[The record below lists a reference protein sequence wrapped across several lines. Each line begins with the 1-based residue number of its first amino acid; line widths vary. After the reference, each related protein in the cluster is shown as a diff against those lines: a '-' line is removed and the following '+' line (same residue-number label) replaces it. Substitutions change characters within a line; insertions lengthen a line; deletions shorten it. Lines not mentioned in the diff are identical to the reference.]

1 MAVYKSG
8 SIDTVMYKG
17 QEISKIY
24 VGTELFW
31 PVSEGSG
38 GSDKPIIPN
47 KEITSITFD
56 SVAVDTLTWKGGTIL
71 YTYNYTFTFSDGST
85 SNNVLGATVSCN
97 KDTISQTDKKGRN
110 NKTEYELTF
119 TLTYKD
125 QTYGTLNKTLIQYGV
140 PVSGIKIT
148 NTNDGGYNENIPYEG
163 LKRVPE
169 YGVDF
174 RLLFA
179 DGTWA
184 ESGVND
190 GTHDLTDGALHIPET
205 ITASLDKY
213 KNSVPKSTSKDSI
226 TLVDTVTISCSG
238 FSDSASITFTQAGMP
253 ITSFDILTPASK
265 IWRISWRGGT
275 ISAFSSDAYKI
286 QVKAIYDDGSYDVV
300 SDESNF
306 TFTTKSKT
314 TGVNIKDKEVVLG
327 SIVFKVSYKGYTSE
341 DMYIRVVQ
349 DATELIVYALTKL
362 PVVDTGFNTK
372 ELYEADS
379 AMIEYQGQFGTDME
393 LSSGSFTVIRDVSN
407 RFYISY
413 RGQSTYVT
421 FNKRYDRLRLTFD
434 STYQNN
440 MGIISKLCRD
450 NGFFT
455 SVQGEETIQYD
466 TISIQG
472 SYFTCMKI
480 WLNNKLAHNY
490 VGCNL
495 GLIDTVTGNIIEFE
509 QTTGVN
515 AYLKASQLEFS
526 INDSYFKKTI
536 IPKDGGTY
544 PSYDGNVLYDILL
557 PKTSTSSAVQR
568 TMFQNLYF
576 DSDLTVNEPE
586 SVTVGANPKTE
597 IRDLG
602 TVTVKYHTG
611 DDWGYNFD
619 YDYVYTQQQ
628 EAGDLPL
635 DYMNAKNILYASISK
650 GLAQDVTGEI
660 KNLVEDSDVKTIKL
674 SNGAGV
680 RFNGFALANTDMV
693 SDITRLQKS
702 NINLYNMLGDLE
714 TGKMTFTVAAQTW
727 KYVNFGTTRF
737 GRGSNTVGSSTYTA
751 QYSFGAS
758 NRSIYSNVY
767 MISDSTAK
775 QISKDTVEWY
785 APILK
790 GYDTEYKYYRFSFTK
805 TKCSIYPV
813 TDKDSLDNSNALNV
827 YYDSNTY
834 LTVVIL
840 KYPCMIPYNGVGSLR
855 FIYGPSPSNIINFSK

>member
-8 SIDTVMYKG
+8 SIDIVMYKG

-38 GSDKPIIPN
+38 GSDKPIIPD

-97 KDTISQTDKKGRN
+97 KETISQSSKKGRR
-110 NKTEYELTF
+110 NKTEHELTF

-125 QTYGTLNKTLIQYGV
+125 QTYGTITKNLIQYGV
-140 PVSGIKIT
+140 PVSGLTIESANSGTTI
-148 NTNDGGYNENIPYEG
+148 IPYEG
-163 LKRVPE
+163 LNRVPDYE
-169 YGVDF
+169 VNF
-174 RLLFA
+174 KLLFA
-179 DGTWA
+179 DGTYYK
-184 ESGVND
+184 SGIGN
-190 GTHDLTDGALHIPET
+190 GSQDLTENGITET

-213 KNSVPKSTSKDSI
+213 KNSVPKSTSKDQV
-226 TLVDTVTISCSG
+226 TLVDTVTVTCSG
-238 FSDSASITFTQAGMP
+238 FTDTSSITFTQKGMP
-253 ITSFDILTPASK
+253 ITSFDILTPSSK

-275 ISAFSSDAYKI
+275 ITAFSSDAYKI

-306 TFTTKSKT
+306 TFTTRSKT

-349 DATELIVYALTKL
+349 DATELIVYAFTKL
-362 PVVDTGFNTK
+362 SDYVDTGFNTK

-379 AMIEYQGQFGTDME
+379 AQIEYQGQFGTDME
-393 LSSGSFTVIRDVSN
+393 LSSGTFYVSGDGGSN
-407 RFYISY
+407 RFGISY
-413 RGQSTYVT
+413 RGNTTYVT
-421 FNKRYDRLRLTFD
+421 FVKRYDRLKLTFD
-434 STYQNN
+434 STYQHN
-440 MGIISKLCRD
+440 MGIIGELCHD
-450 NGFFT
+450 NGIYT
-455 SVQGEETIQYD
+455 NVEGYETISYD
-466 TISIQG
+466 TISIKG

-480 WLNNKLAHNY
+480 WLDHNLAHNY

-509 QTTGVN
+509 MATGVN
-515 AYLKASQLEFS
+515 SYLRASQLEFGT
-526 INDSYFKKTI
+526 NASYFKPTI

-544 PSYDGNVLYDILL
+544 PSYSGSVLYNILL
-557 PKTSTSSAVQR
+557 PKTSTSSSAQR

-576 DSDLTVNEPE
+576 DSDLTVTEPE
-586 SVTVGANPKTE
+586 SVTVGANPKQQV
-597 IRDLG
+597 RDLG

-660 KNLVEDSDVKTIKL
+660 KNLVDDSDVEYIPVM
-674 SNGAGV
+674 NGAVV
-680 RFNGFALANTDMV
+680 RFNGFALANTDML

-702 NINLYNMLGDLE
+702 NINLYNMLGDLQI
-714 TGKMTFTVAAQTW
+714 GNMTFTVAEQKW

-737 GRGSNTVGSSTYTA
+737 GRGSNAVGSSTYTA
-751 QYSFGAS
+751 QYSFAFG

-767 MISDSTAK
+767 IISGK
-775 QISKDTVEWY
+775 IMNLREGN
-785 APILK
+785 ILANILR
-790 GYDTEYKYYRFSFTK
+790 GYNTEYTHYKFEFK
-805 TKCSIYPV
+805 TDYCAVYEYNN
-813 TDKDSLDNSNALNV
+813 DSKAANMLYKFGYNKEGIG
-827 YYDSNTY
+827 
-834 LTVVIL
+834 TVVIL
-840 KYPCMIPYNGVGSLR
+840 KYPCKLYQ
-855 FIYGPSPSNIINFSK
+855 YGIGEGYIFGPNPSNIINFSK

>member
-8 SIDTVMYKG
+8 SIDIVMYKG

-38 GSDKPIIPN
+38 GSDKPIIPD

-56 SVAVDTLTWKGGTIL
+56 SVAVDTLTWKGGTII
-71 YTYNYTFTFSDGST
+71 YTYNYTFTFIDGST

-97 KDTISQTDKKGRN
+97 KETISQSSKKGRR
-110 NKTEYELTF
+110 NKTEHELTF

-125 QTYGTLNKTLIQYGV
+125 QTYGTITKNLIQYGV
-140 PVSGIKIT
+140 PVSGLTIEST
-148 NTNDGGYNENIPYEG
+148 NSGTTIIPYEG
-163 LKRVPE
+163 LNRVPDYE
-169 YGVDF
+169 VTF
-174 RLLFA
+174 KLLFA
-179 DGTWA
+179 DGTYYK
-184 ESGVND
+184 SGIGN
-190 GTHDLTDGALHIPET
+190 GSQDLTENGITET
-205 ITASLDKY
+205 VTASLDKY
-213 KNSVPKSTSKDSI
+213 KNSVPKSTSKDQV
-226 TLVDTVTISCSG
+226 TLVDTVTVTCSG
-238 FSDSASITFTQAGMP
+238 FTDTSSITFTQKGMP

-275 ISAFSSDAYKI
+275 ITAFSSDAYKI

-306 TFTTKSKT
+306 TFTTRSKT

-349 DATELIVYALTKL
+349 DATELIVYAFTKL
-362 PVVDTGFNTK
+362 SDYVDTGFNTK
-372 ELYEADS
+372 ELYEAES
-379 AMIEYQGQFGTDME
+379 AQIEYQGQFGTDME
-393 LSSGSFTVIRDVSN
+393 LSSGTFYVSGDGGSN
-407 RFYISY
+407 RFGVSY
-413 RGQSTYVT
+413 RGSTTYVT
-421 FNKRYDRLRLTFD
+421 FVKRYDRLKLTFD

-440 MGIISKLCRD
+440 MGIIGELCKD
-450 NGFFT
+450 NGIFT
-455 SVQGEETIQYD
+455 NVEGYETISYD
-466 TISIQG
+466 TISIKG

-480 WLNNKLAHNY
+480 WLDHNLAHNY

-509 QTTGVN
+509 MATGVN
-515 AYLKASQLEFS
+515 SYLRASQLEFGT
-526 INDSYFKKTI
+526 NASYFKPTI

-544 PSYDGNVLYDILL
+544 PSYSGSVLYNILL
-557 PKTSTSSAVQR
+557 PKTSTSSSAQR

-576 DSDLTVNEPE
+576 DSDLTVTEPA
-586 SVTVGANPKTE
+586 SVTVGANPKQE
-597 IRDLG
+597 VRDLG

-650 GLAQDVTGEI
+650 GLAQDVTSEI
-660 KNLVEDSDVKTIKL
+660 KNLVDDSDVGYIPVM
-674 SNGAGV
+674 NGQIV
-680 RFNGFALANTDMV
+680 RFNGFALANTDML

-702 NINLYNMLGDLE
+702 NINLYNMLGDLQI
-714 TGKMTFTVAAQTW
+714 GDMTFTVAAQTW

-737 GRGSNTVGSSTYTA
+737 GRGSNVVGSSTYTA
-751 QYSFGAS
+751 KYSFGFGY
-758 NRSIYSNVY
+758 RSIYSNVY
-767 MISDSTAK
+767 IISGRIANLR
-775 QISKDTVEWY
+775 EGN
-785 APILK
+785 ILANILI
-790 GYDTEYKYYRFSFTK
+790 GYNTEYTHYKFEFK
-805 TKCSIYPV
+805 TDYCAVYEYNE
-813 TDKDSLDNSNALNV
+813 DSKAANMLYKFLYNKEGIG
-827 YYDSNTY
+827 
-834 LTVVIL
+834 TVVIL
-840 KYPCMIPYNGVGSLR
+840 KYPCQLYQSGIGEGYI
-855 FIYGPSPSNIINFSK
+855 FGPNPSNIINFSK

>member
-8 SIDTVMYKG
+8 SIDIVMYKG

-38 GSDKPIIPN
+38 GSDKPIIPD

-97 KDTISQTDKKGRN
+97 KETISQSSKKGRR
-110 NKTEYELTF
+110 NKTEHELTF

-125 QTYGTLNKTLIQYGV
+125 QTYGTITKNLIQYGV
-140 PVSGIKIT
+140 PVSGLTIESANSGTTI
-148 NTNDGGYNENIPYEG
+148 IPYEG
-163 LKRVPE
+163 LNRVPS
-169 YGVDF
+169 YSVDF

-179 DGTWA
+179 DGTYYK
-184 ESGVND
+184 SGIGN
-190 GTHDLTDGALHIPET
+190 GSQDLTENGITET
-205 ITASLDKY
+205 VTASLDKY
-213 KNSVPKSTSKDSI
+213 KNSVPKSTSKDQV
-226 TLVDTVTISCSG
+226 TLVDTVTVTCSG
-238 FSDSASITFTQAGMP
+238 FTDTSSITFTQKGMP

-275 ISAFSSDAYKI
+275 ITAFSSDAYKI

-306 TFTTKSKT
+306 TFTTRSKT

-349 DATELIVYALTKL
+349 DATELIVYAFTKL
-362 PVVDTGFNTK
+362 SDYVDTGFNTK

-379 AMIEYQGQFGTDME
+379 AQIEYQGQFGTDME
-393 LSSGSFTVIRDVSN
+393 LSSGTFYVSGDGGSN
-407 RFYISY
+407 RFGVSY
-413 RGQSTYVT
+413 RGSTTYVT
-421 FNKRYDRLRLTFD
+421 FVKRYDRLKLTFD

-440 MGIISKLCRD
+440 MGIIGELCKD
-450 NGFFT
+450 NGIFT
-455 SVQGEETIQYD
+455 NVEGYETISYD
-466 TISIQG
+466 TISIKG

-480 WLNNKLAHNY
+480 YLNNKLAHNY

-495 GLIDTVTGNIIEFE
+495 GLIDTVTGNIIEFKKAS
-509 QTTGVN
+509 GAN
-515 AYLKASQLEFS
+515 SYLKASQLEFS
-526 INDSYFKKTI
+526 INDSYFNKNI

-544 PSYDGNVLYDILL
+544 PSYSGSVLYNILL
-557 PKTSTSSAVQR
+557 PKTSTSSSAQR

-576 DSDLTVNEPE
+576 DSDLTVTEPA
-586 SVTVGANPKTE
+586 SVTVGANPKQQV
-597 IRDLG
+597 RDLG

-650 GLAQDVTGEI
+650 GLAQDVTSEI
-660 KNLVEDSDVKTIKL
+660 KNLVDDSDVGYIPVM
-674 SNGAGV
+674 NGQIV
-680 RFNGFALANTDMV
+680 RFNGFALANTDML

-702 NINLYNMLGDLE
+702 NINLYNMLGDLQI
-714 TGKMTFTVAAQTW
+714 GDMTFTVAAQTW

-737 GRGSNTVGSSTYTA
+737 GRGSNVVGSSTYTA
-751 QYSFGAS
+751 KYSFGFGY
-758 NRSIYSNVY
+758 RSIYSNVY
-767 MISDSTAK
+767 IISGRIANLR
-775 QISKDTVEWY
+775 EGN
-785 APILK
+785 ILANILI
-790 GYDTEYKYYRFSFTK
+790 GYNTEYTHYKFEFK
-805 TKCSIYPV
+805 TDYCAVYEYN
-813 TDKDSLDNSNALNV
+813 KDSKAANMLYKFLYNKEGIG
-827 YYDSNTY
+827 
-834 LTVVIL
+834 TVVIL
-840 KYPCMIPYNGVGSLR
+840 KYPCKLYQSGIGEGY
-855 FIYGPSPSNIINFSK
+855 IYGPNPSNIINFSK

>member
-8 SIDTVMYKG
+8 SIDIVMYKG

-38 GSDKPIIPN
+38 GSDKPIIPD

-97 KDTISQTDKKGRN
+97 KETISQSSKKGRR
-110 NKTEYELTF
+110 NKTEHELTF

-125 QTYGTLNKTLIQYGV
+125 QTYGTITKNLIQYGV
-140 PVSGIKIT
+140 PVSGLTIESANSGTTI
-148 NTNDGGYNENIPYEG
+148 IPYEG
-163 LKRVPE
+163 LNRVPDYE
-169 YGVDF
+169 VNF
-174 RLLFA
+174 KLLFA
-179 DGTWA
+179 DGTYYK
-184 ESGVND
+184 SGIGN
-190 GTHDLTDGALHIPET
+190 GTSDLTENGITET
-205 ITASLDKY
+205 VTASLDKY
-213 KNSVPKSTSKDSI
+213 KNSVPKSTSKDQV
-226 TLVDTVTISCSG
+226 TLVDTVTVTCSG
-238 FSDSASITFTQAGMP
+238 FTDTSSITFTQKGMP

-275 ISAFSSDAYKI
+275 ITAFSSDAYNI
-286 QVKAIYDDGSYDVV
+286 QVKAIYEDGSYDVV

-306 TFTTKSKT
+306 TFTTRSKT
-314 TGVNIKDKEVVLG
+314 AGTNTKDKEVVLG

-349 DATELIVYALTKL
+349 DATELIVYAFTKL
-362 PVVDTGFNTK
+362 PLVDTGFNTK

-379 AMIEYQGQFGTDME
+379 AMIEYQGQFGTDMK
-393 LSSGSFTVIRDVSN
+393 LSAGSFYIINIDSSK
-407 RFYISY
+407 RFGINY
-413 RGQSTYVT
+413 RGETSYVT
-421 FNKRYDRLRLTFD
+421 FVKRYDRLRLSFD
-434 STYQNN
+434 RTQQSN
-440 MGIISKLCRD
+440 MGVINLLCYD
-450 NGFFT
+450 N
-455 SVQGEETIQYD
+455 SIYPTIFGQDTIKYD
-466 TISIQG
+466 TISIKG

-480 WLNNKLAHNY
+480 YLNNKLAHNY

-509 QTTGVN
+509 MATGVN
-515 AYLKASQLEFS
+515 SYIRASQLEFGT
-526 INDSYFKKTI
+526 NESYFEANI

-544 PSYDGNVLYDILL
+544 PSYSGSVLYNILL
-557 PKTSTSSAVQR
+557 PKTSTSSSAQR
-568 TMFQNLYF
+568 TMFQNLMF
-576 DSDLTVNEPE
+576 DSDLTVTEPE
-586 SVTVGANPKTE
+586 SVTVGANPKQQV
-597 IRDLG
+597 RDLG

-650 GLAQDVTGEI
+650 GLAQDVTSEI
-660 KNLVEDSDVKTIKL
+660 KNLVDDSDVRTIGL
-674 SNGAGV
+674 TQGAGV
-680 RFNGFALANTDMV
+680 RFNGFALANTDML

-702 NINLYNMLGDLE
+702 NINLYNMLGDLQ
-714 TGKMTFTVAAQTW
+714 TGNMTFTVAAQTW

-737 GRGSNTVGSSTYTA
+737 GRGSNAVGSSTYTA
-751 QYSFGAS
+751 QYSFGLG

-767 MISDSTAK
+767 MISDATAM
-775 QISKDTVEWY
+775 QVSNVVEWY

-790 GYDTEYKYYRFSFTK
+790 GYDTEYKYYRFSFNSTG
-805 TKCSIYPV
+805 CQIYPV

-827 YYDSNTY
+827 YYDSNRY
-834 LTVVIL
+834 VTVVIL
-840 KYPCMIPYNGVGSLR
+840 KYPCKIPYNGVGSLR
-855 FIYGPSPSNIINFSK
+855 FIYGPNPSNIINFSK

>member
-8 SIDTVMYKG
+8 NIDIVMYKG

-38 GSDKPIIPN
+38 GSDKPIIPD

-97 KDTISQTDKKGRN
+97 KETISQSGKKGRN
-110 NKTEYELTF
+110 NKTEHELTF

-125 QTYGTLNKTLIQYGV
+125 QTYGTITKNLIQYGV
-140 PVSGIKIT
+140 PVSGLTIESANSGTTI
-148 NTNDGGYNENIPYEG
+148 IPYEG
-163 LKRVPE
+163 LNRVPDYE
-169 YGVDF
+169 VTF
-174 RLLFA
+174 KLLFA
-179 DGTWA
+179 DGTYYK
-184 ESGVND
+184 SGIGN
-190 GTHDLTDGALHIPET
+190 GSQDLTENGITET
-205 ITASLDKY
+205 VTASLDKY
-213 KNSVPKSTSKDSI
+213 KNSVHKSTSKEPI
-226 TLVDTVTISCSG
+226 TLVDTVTVTCSE
-238 FSDSASITFTQAGMP
+238 FSDSSSITFTQAGMP

-275 ISAFSSDAYKI
+275 ITAFGSDAYKI

-306 TFTTKSKT
+306 TFTTQSKT

-349 DATELIVYALTKL
+349 DATELIVYAFTKL
-362 PVVDTGFNTK
+362 SDYVDTGFNTK

-379 AMIEYQGQFGTDME
+379 AQIEYQGQFGTDME
-393 LSSGSFTVIRDVSN
+393 LSSGTFYVSGDGGSN
-407 RFYISY
+407 RFGVSY
-413 RGQSTYVT
+413 RGQTTYVT
-421 FNKRYDRLRLTFD
+421 FVKRYDRLKLTFD
-434 STYQNN
+434 STYQHN
-440 MGIISKLCRD
+440 MGIIGELCHD
-450 NGFFT
+450 NGIYT
-455 SVQGEETIQYD
+455 NVEGYETISYD
-466 TISIQG
+466 TISIKG

-480 WLNNKLAHNY
+480 YLNNNLAHNY

-495 GLIDTVTGNIIEFE
+495 GLIDTITGNIIEFE
-509 QTTGVN
+509 MASGAN
-515 AYLKASQLEFS
+515 SYLKASQLEFS
-526 INDSYFKKTI
+526 INDSYFNKNI

-544 PSYDGNVLYDILL
+544 PSYSGSVLYNILL
-557 PKTSTSSAVQR
+557 PKTSTSSVVQR
-568 TMFQNLYF
+568 PMFQNLYF
-576 DSDLTVNEPE
+576 DSDLTVTEPE
-586 SVTVGANPKTE
+586 SVTVGANPKQE
-597 IRDLG
+597 VRDLG

-660 KNLVEDSDVKTIKL
+660 KNLVDDSDVQTIGL
-674 SNGAGV
+674 TNGAGV

-702 NINLYNMLGDLE
+702 NINLYNMLGDLQ
-714 TGKMTFTVAAQTW
+714 TGNMTFTVAAQTW

-737 GRGSNTVGSSTYTA
+737 GRGSNAVGSSTYTA
-751 QYSFGAS
+751 QYSFGLS

-767 MISDSTAK
+767 MISDAFAMQVS
-775 QISKDTVEWY
+775 QVVEWY

-790 GYDTEYKYYRFSFTK
+790 GYDTEYKYYRFSFNRTG
-805 TKCSIYPV
+805 CWIYPV

-827 YYDSNTY
+827 YYDSNRY
-834 LTVVIL
+834 VTVVIL
-840 KYPCMIPYNGVGSLR
+840 KYPCKIPYNGVGSSI
-855 FIYGPSPSNIINFSK
+855 FIYGPKPSNIINFSK

>member
-8 SIDTVMYKG
+8 SIDIVMYKG

-38 GSDKPIIPN
+38 GSDKPIIPD

-97 KDTISQTDKKGRN
+97 KETISQSSKKGRR
-110 NKTEYELTF
+110 NKTEHELTF

-125 QTYGTLNKTLIQYGV
+125 QTYGTITKNLIQYGV
-140 PVSGIKIT
+140 PVSGLTIESANSGTTI
-148 NTNDGGYNENIPYEG
+148 IPYEG
-163 LKRVPE
+163 LNRVPDYE
-169 YGVDF
+169 VTF
-174 RLLFA
+174 KLLFA
-179 DGTWA
+179 DGTYYK
-184 ESGVND
+184 SGIGN
-190 GTHDLTDGALHIPET
+190 GSQDLTENGITET
-205 ITASLDKY
+205 VTASLDKY
-213 KNSVPKSTSKDSI
+213 KNSVPKSTSKDQV
-226 TLVDTVTISCSG
+226 TLVDTVTVTCSG
-238 FSDSASITFTQAGMP
+238 FTDTSSITFTQKGMP

-275 ISAFSSDAYKI
+275 ITAFSSDAYKI

-306 TFTTKSKT
+306 TFTTRSKT

-349 DATELIVYALTKL
+349 DATELIVYAFTKL
-362 PVVDTGFNTK
+362 SDYVDTGFNTK
-372 ELYEADS
+372 ELYEAES
-379 AMIEYQGQFGTDME
+379 AQIEYQGQFGTDME
-393 LSSGSFTVIRDVSN
+393 LSSGTFYVSGDGGSN
-407 RFYISY
+407 RFGVSY
-413 RGQSTYVT
+413 RGSTTYVT
-421 FNKRYDRLRLTFD
+421 FVKRYDRLKLTFD

-440 MGIISKLCRD
+440 MGIIGELCKD
-450 NGFFT
+450 NGIFT
-455 SVQGEETIQYD
+455 NVEGYETISYD
-466 TISIQG
+466 TISIKG

-480 WLNNKLAHNY
+480 WLDHNLAHNY

-509 QTTGVN
+509 MATGVN
-515 AYLKASQLEFS
+515 SYLRASQLEFGT
-526 INDSYFKKTI
+526 NASYFKPTI

-544 PSYDGNVLYDILL
+544 PSYSGSVLYNILL
-557 PKTSTSSAVQR
+557 PKTSTSSSAQR

-576 DSDLTVNEPE
+576 DSDLTVTEPA
-586 SVTVGANPKTE
+586 SVTVGANPKQQV
-597 IRDLG
+597 RDLG

-650 GLAQDVTGEI
+650 GLAQDVTSEI
-660 KNLVEDSDVKTIKL
+660 KNLVDDSDVGYIPVM
-674 SNGAGV
+674 NGQVV
-680 RFNGFALANTDMV
+680 RFNGFALANTDML

-702 NINLYNMLGDLE
+702 NINLYNMLGDLQI
-714 TGKMTFTVAAQTW
+714 GNMTFTVAAQTW

-737 GRGSNTVGSSTYTA
+737 GRGSNVVGSSTYTA
-751 QYSFGAS
+751 KYSFGFGY
-758 NRSIYSNVY
+758 RSIYSNVY
-767 MISDSTAK
+767 IISGRIANLR
-775 QISKDTVEWY
+775 EGN
-785 APILK
+785 ILANILR
-790 GYDTEYKYYRFSFTK
+790 GYNTEYTHYKFEFKTDYWAVYEYNEDSKAANMLYKYLYN
-805 TKCSIYPV
+805 
-813 TDKDSLDNSNALNV
+813 KDGIG
-827 YYDSNTY
+827 
-834 LTVVIL
+834 TVVIL
-840 KYPCMIPYNGVGSLR
+840 KYPCMLYQSGIGEGY
-855 FIYGPSPSNIINFSK
+855 IYGPNPSNIINFSK

>member
-8 SIDTVMYKG
+8 SIDIVMYKG

-38 GSDKPIIPN
+38 GSDKPIIPD

-97 KDTISQTDKKGRN
+97 KETISQSSKKGRR
-110 NKTEYELTF
+110 NKTEHELTF

-125 QTYGTLNKTLIQYGV
+125 QTYGTITKNLIQYGV
-140 PVSGIKIT
+140 PVSGLTIEST
-148 NTNDGGYNENIPYEG
+148 NSGTTIIPYEG
-163 LKRVPE
+163 LNRVPDYE
-169 YGVDF
+169 VTF
-174 RLLFA
+174 KLLFA
-179 DGTWA
+179 DGTYYK
-184 ESGVND
+184 SGIGN
-190 GTHDLTDGALHIPET
+190 GSQDLTENGITET
-205 ITASLDKY
+205 VTASLDKY
-213 KNSVPKSTSKDSI
+213 KNSVPKSTSKDQV
-226 TLVDTVTISCSG
+226 TLVDTVTVTCSG
-238 FSDSASITFTQAGMP
+238 FTDTSSITFTQKGMP

-275 ISAFSSDAYKI
+275 ITAFDSDAYNI

-306 TFTTKSKT
+306 TFTTRSKT
-314 TGVNIKDKEVVLG
+314 TGVNIKDNEVVLG

-349 DATELIVYALTKL
+349 DATELIVYAFTKL
-362 PVVDTGFNTK
+362 YEYVDTGFNTK
-372 ELYEADS
+372 ELLEADS
-379 AMIEYQGQFGTDME
+379 AQIEYQGQFGTDME
-393 LSSGSFTVIRDVSN
+393 LSSGLFSVSGDGGSN
-407 RFYISY
+407 RFGISY
-413 RGQSTYVT
+413 RGNTTYVT
-421 FNKRYDRLRLTFD
+421 FVKRYDRLKLTFT
-434 STYQNN
+434 STYNYN
-440 MGIISKLCRD
+440 MGIIGELCKD
-450 NGFFT
+450 NSIYTNVESEG
-455 SVQGEETIQYD
+455 TISYD
-466 TISIQG
+466 TIAIKG

-480 WLNNKLAHNY
+480 WLDHKLAHNY

-495 GLIDTVTGNIIEFE
+495 GLIDTVTGNIIEFK
-509 QTTGVN
+509 
-515 AYLKASQLEFS
+515 KASGANSYIKASKLEFS
-526 INDSYFKKTI
+526 INDSYFNKNI

-544 PSYDGNVLYDILL
+544 PSYSGSVLYNILL

-576 DSDLTVNEPE
+576 DDDLRETEPE
-586 SVTVGANPKTE
+586 SVTVGANPKQE
-597 IRDLG
+597 VRDLG

-660 KNLVEDSDVKTIKL
+660 KNLVDDSDVRYIPVM
-674 SNGAGV
+674 NGAV
-680 RFNGFALANTDMV
+680 VEFNGFALANTDMY

-702 NINLYNMLGDLE
+702 NINLYNMDADLQISN
-714 TGKMTFTVAAQTW
+714 MTFTVAAQTW
-727 KYVNFGTTRF
+727 NYVNFGTNRF
-737 GRGSNTVGSSTYTA
+737 ERGSNVVGSSTYTA
-751 QYSFGAS
+751 QYSFGLGNS
-758 NRSIYSNVY
+758 SIYSNVY
-767 MISDSTAK
+767 IINGKITNLSEGT
-775 QISKDTVEWY
+775 IY
-785 APILK
+785 ANILR
-790 GYDTEYKYYRFSFTK
+790 GYNTEYTHYKFEFKTDYCAVYEYNEDSKAANMLYKFSYNK
-805 TKCSIYPV
+805 EGIG
-813 TDKDSLDNSNALNV
+813 
-827 YYDSNTY
+827 
-834 LTVVIL
+834 TVVIL
-840 KYPCMIPYNGVGSLR
+840 KYPCKLYQSGIGEGY
-855 FIYGPSPSNIINFSK
+855 IYGPNPSNIINFSK

>member
-8 SIDTVMYKG
+8 SIDIVMYKG

-38 GSDKPIIPN
+38 GSDKPIIPE

-97 KDTISQTDKKGRN
+97 KETISQSQKLGRN
-110 NKTEYELTF
+110 NKTEHELTF

-125 QTYGTLNKTLIQYGV
+125 QTYGTITKNLIQYGV
-140 PVSGIKIT
+140 PVSGLSIEGT
-148 NTNDGGYNENIPYEG
+148 NTIGEYTIPYEG
-163 LKRVPE
+163 LNKVPN
-169 YGVDF
+169 YDVKYK
-174 RLLFA
+174 LTFA
-179 DGTWA
+179 NGTYKIA
-184 ESGVND
+184 TAGD
-190 GTHDLTDGALHIPET
+190 GTHDLTENGITET
-205 ITASLDKY
+205 ITCSLYKY
-213 KNSVPKSTSKDSI
+213 KNSVPKSTSKDVVSLI
-226 TLVDTVTISCSG
+226 DTVTVSCAG
-238 FSDSASITFTQAGMP
+238 FTATSPITFKQKGMP
-253 ITSFDILTPASK
+253 ITSFEILTPASK

-275 ISAFSSDAYKI
+275 ITAFGSDDYKI

-306 TFTTKSKT
+306 TFTTQSKT
-314 TGVNIKDKEVVLG
+314 AGINTKDKEVVLG

-349 DATELIVYALTKL
+349 DATELIVYAFTKL
-362 PVVDTGFNTK
+362 SDYVDTGFNTK
-372 ELYEADS
+372 ELYEAES
-379 AMIEYQGQFGTDME
+379 AQIEYQGQFGTDME
-393 LSSGSFTVIRDVSN
+393 LSSGSFYVSRDVSN
-407 RFYISY
+407 RFGVSY
-413 RGQSTYVT
+413 RGNTTYVT
-421 FNKRYDRLRLTFD
+421 FNKKYDRLKLTFD

-440 MGIISKLCRD
+440 MGIIGELCHD
-450 NGFFT
+450 NGIYT
-455 SVQGEETIQYD
+455 NVEGYETISYD
-466 TISIQG
+466 TISIKG

-509 QTTGVN
+509 MATGVN
-515 AYLKASQLEFS
+515 SYLRASQLEFGT
-526 INDSYFKKTI
+526 NESYFKANI

-544 PSYDGNVLYDILL
+544 PSYEGNVLYNILL
-557 PKTSTSSAVQR
+557 PKTSTSSSAQR

-576 DSDLTVNEPE
+576 DGDLTVTEPE
-586 SVTVGANPKTE
+586 SVTVGANPKQQV
-597 IRDLG
+597 RDLG

-660 KNLVEDSDVKTIKL
+660 KNLVDDSDVRTIGL
-674 SNGAGV
+674 TQGAGV
-680 RFNGFALANTDMV
+680 RFNGFALANTDMF

-702 NINLYNMLGDLE
+702 NINLYNMLGDLQ
-714 TGKMTFTVAAQTW
+714 TGDMTFTVAEQKW

-737 GRGSNTVGSSTYTA
+737 GRGSNAVGSSTYTA
-751 QYSFGAS
+751 HYSFGLG

-767 MISDSTAK
+767 MISDVTAM
-775 QISKDTVEWY
+775 QVSRSIEWY

-790 GYDTEYKYYRFSFTK
+790 GYDTEYKYYRFSFNSTG
-805 TKCSIYPV
+805 CRIYPV
-813 TDKDSLDNSNALNV
+813 TDKDSLDISNALNV
-827 YYDSNTY
+827 YYDSATFV
-834 LTVVIL
+834 TVVIL
-840 KYPCMIPYNGVGSLR
+840 KYPCKIPYNGVGSLR
-855 FIYGPSPSNIINFSK
+855 FIYGPNPSNIINFSK

>member
-8 SIDTVMYKG
+8 SIDIVMYKG

-38 GSDKPIIPN
+38 GSDKPIIPD

-97 KDTISQTDKKGRN
+97 KETISQSSKKGRR
-110 NKTEYELTF
+110 NKTEHELTF

-125 QTYGTLNKTLIQYGV
+125 QTYGTITKNLIQYGV
-140 PVSGIKIT
+140 PVSGLTIESANSGTTI
-148 NTNDGGYNENIPYEG
+148 IPYEG
-163 LKRVPE
+163 LNRVPS
-169 YGVDF
+169 YSVDF

-179 DGTWA
+179 DGTYYK
-184 ESGVND
+184 SGIGN
-190 GTHDLTDGALHIPET
+190 GTSDLTENGITET
-205 ITASLDKY
+205 VTASLDKY
-213 KNSVPKSTSKDSI
+213 KNSVPKSTSKDQV
-226 TLVDTVTISCSG
+226 TLVDTVTVTCSG
-238 FSDSASITFTQAGMP
+238 FTDTSSITFTQKGMP

-275 ISAFSSDAYKI
+275 ITAFSSDAYKI

-306 TFTTKSKT
+306 TFTTRSKT

-349 DATELIVYALTKL
+349 DATELIVYAFTKL
-362 PVVDTGFNTK
+362 SDYVDTGFNTK
-372 ELYEADS
+372 ELYEAES
-379 AMIEYQGQFGTDME
+379 AQIEYQGQFGTDME
-393 LSSGSFTVIRDVSN
+393 LSSGTFYVSGDGGSN
-407 RFYISY
+407 RFGVSY
-413 RGQSTYVT
+413 RGSTTYVT
-421 FNKRYDRLRLTFD
+421 FVKRYDRLKLTFD

-440 MGIISKLCRD
+440 MGIIGELCKD
-450 NGFFT
+450 NGIFT
-455 SVQGEETIQYD
+455 NVEGYETISYD
-466 TISIQG
+466 TISIKG

-480 WLNNKLAHNY
+480 WLDHNLAHNY

-509 QTTGVN
+509 MATGVN
-515 AYLKASQLEFS
+515 SYLRASQLEFGT
-526 INDSYFKKTI
+526 NASYFKPTI

-544 PSYDGNVLYDILL
+544 PSYSGSVLYNILL
-557 PKTSTSSAVQR
+557 PKTSTSSSAQR

-576 DSDLTVNEPE
+576 DSDLTVTEPA
-586 SVTVGANPKTE
+586 SVTVGANPKQQV
-597 IRDLG
+597 RDLG

-650 GLAQDVTGEI
+650 GLAQDVTSEI
-660 KNLVEDSDVKTIKL
+660 KNLVDDSDVGYIPVM
-674 SNGAGV
+674 NGAV
-680 RFNGFALANTDMV
+680 VEFNGFALANTDMY

-702 NINLYNMLGDLE
+702 NINLYNMDANLQISN
-714 TGKMTFTVAAQTW
+714 MTFTVAAQTW

-737 GRGSNTVGSSTYTA
+737 GRGSNAVGSSTYTA
-751 QYSFGAS
+751 KYSFGFG
-758 NRSIYSNVY
+758 NCSIYSNVY
-767 MISDSTAK
+767 IISGKITKLIEGTIHAN
-775 QISKDTVEWY
+775 
-785 APILK
+785 ILR
-790 GYDTEYKYYRFSFTK
+790 GYNTEYTHYNFEFK
-805 TKCSIYPV
+805 TDYCAVYEYN
-813 TDKDSLDNSNALNV
+813 KDSNAKNMLYKFSYNKGGIG
-827 YYDSNTY
+827 
-834 LTVVIL
+834 TVVIL
-840 KYPCMIPYNGVGSLR
+840 KYPCKLYQSGIGEGYI
-855 FIYGPSPSNIINFSK
+855 FGPNPSNIINFSK

>member
-8 SIDTVMYKG
+8 NIDIVMYKG

-38 GSDKPIIPN
+38 GSDKPIIPE
-47 KEITSITFD
+47 KEIISITFD
-56 SVAVDTLTWKGGTIL
+56 SVAVDTLTWKGGNIL

-97 KDTISQTDKKGRN
+97 AETISQSGKKGRN
-110 NKTEYELTF
+110 NKTEHELTF

-125 QTYGTLNKTLIQYGV
+125 QTYGTITKNLIQYGV
-140 PVSGIKIT
+140 PVSGLTIEST
-148 NTNDGGYNENIPYEG
+148 NSGTTIIPYEG
-163 LKRVPE
+163 LNSVPD
-169 YGVDF
+169 YKVTYK
-174 RLLFA
+174 LSFA
-179 DGTWA
+179 DGTYYK
-184 ESGVND
+184 SGLGN
-190 GTHDLTDGALHIPET
+190 GSQDLTEDGVTET
-205 ITASLDKY
+205 VTASLDNY
-213 KNSVPKSTSKDSI
+213 KNSVPKSTSKDEI
-226 TLVDTVTISCSG
+226 TLVDTVSVSCAG
-238 FSDSASITFTQAGMP
+238 FTATSPITFTQKGMP
-253 ITSFDILTPASK
+253 ITSFEILTPESK

-275 ISAFSSDAYKI
+275 ITAFGSDAYKI

-300 SDESNF
+300 SNESNF
-306 TFTTKSKT
+306 TFTTKSKI

-349 DATELIVYALTKL
+349 DATELIVYAFTKL
-362 PVVDTGFNTK
+362 SAYVDTGFNTK
-372 ELYEADS
+372 ELYEAES
-379 AMIEYQGQFGTDME
+379 AQIEYQGQFGTDME
-393 LSSGSFTVIRDVSN
+393 LSSGTFYVSGDGGSN
-407 RFYISY
+407 RFGVSY
-413 RGQSTYVT
+413 RGQTIYVT
-421 FNKRYDRLRLTFD
+421 FVKRYDRLKLTFD
-434 STYQNN
+434 NSYQTN
-440 MGIISKLCRD
+440 MGIIGELCKD
-450 NGFFT
+450 NGIYT
-455 SVQGEETIQYD
+455 NVEGYETISYD
-466 TISIQG
+466 TISIKG

-480 WLNNKLAHNY
+480 WLDHKLAHNY

-495 GLIDTVTGNIIEFE
+495 GLIDTITGNIIEFE
-509 QTTGVN
+509 MPTGVN
-515 AYLKASQLEFS
+515 YYIKASQLEFS
-526 INDSYFKKTI
+526 INDSYFKKNI

-544 PSYDGNVLYDILL
+544 PSYDGYVLYNILL

-568 TMFQNLYF
+568 SMFQNLYF
-576 DSDLTVNEPE
+576 DSDLTVTEPEFE
-586 SVTVGANPKTE
+586 SVTVGANPKQE
-597 IRDLG
+597 VRDLG

-628 EAGDLPL
+628 EAADLPL

-660 KNLVEDSDVKTIKL
+660 KNLVDDSDVRTIGL

-680 RFNGFALANTDMV
+680 QFNGFALANTDIV

-702 NINLYNMLGDLE
+702 NINLYNMLSDLQ
-714 TGKMTFTVAAQTW
+714 TGNMTFTVAEQKW

-737 GRGSNTVGSSTYTA
+737 RRDFNAVGSSTYTA
-751 QYSFGAS
+751 QYSFSLG

-767 MISDSTAK
+767 MFSDKLAM
-775 QISKDTVEWY
+775 QLSKTIEWY

-790 GYDTEYKYYRFSFTK
+790 GYDTEYKYYRFTFTK
-805 TKCSIYPV
+805 SACQIYPV
-813 TDKDSLDNSNALNV
+813 TDKDSWDNSNALSV
-827 YYDSNTY
+827 YYDSNRY
-834 LTVVIL
+834 VTVVIL
-840 KYPCMIPYNGVGSLR
+840 KYPCKIPYNGVGSLR

>member
-8 SIDTVMYKG
+8 SIDIVMYKG

-38 GSDKPIIPN
+38 GSDKPIIPD

-97 KDTISQTDKKGRN
+97 KETISQSSKKGRR
-110 NKTEYELTF
+110 NKTEHELTF

-125 QTYGTLNKTLIQYGV
+125 QTYGTITKNLIQYGV
-140 PVSGIKIT
+140 PVSGLTIESANSGTTI
-148 NTNDGGYNENIPYEG
+148 IPYEG
-163 LKRVPE
+163 LNRVPDYE
-169 YGVDF
+169 VNF
-174 RLLFA
+174 KLLFA
-179 DGTWA
+179 DGTYYK
-184 ESGVND
+184 SGIGN
-190 GTHDLTDGALHIPET
+190 GSQDLTENGITET
-205 ITASLDKY
+205 VTASLDKY
-213 KNSVPKSTSKDSI
+213 KNSVPKSTSKDQV
-226 TLVDTVTISCSG
+226 TLVDTVTVTCSG
-238 FSDSASITFTQAGMP
+238 FSDSASITFTQKGMP
-253 ITSFDILTPASK
+253 ITSFDILTPSSK

-275 ISAFSSDAYKI
+275 ITAFSSDAYNI
-286 QVKAIYDDGSYDVV
+286 QVKAIYEDGSYDVV

-306 TFTTKSKT
+306 TFTTRSKT
-314 TGVNIKDKEVVLG
+314 AGVNIKDKEVVLG

-349 DATELIVYALTKL
+349 DATELIVYAFTKL
-362 PVVDTGFNTK
+362 PLVDTGFNTK

-379 AMIEYQGQFGTDME
+379 AMIEYQGQFGTDMK
-393 LSSGSFTVIRDVSN
+393 LSAGSFYIINIDSSK
-407 RFYISY
+407 RFGINY
-413 RGQSTYVT
+413 RGETSYVT
-421 FNKRYDRLRLTFD
+421 FVKRYDRLRLSFD
-434 STYQNN
+434 RTQQSN
-440 MGIISKLCRD
+440 MGVINLLCYD
-450 NGFFT
+450 NSIYPTIFG
-455 SVQGEETIQYD
+455 QETIKYD
-466 TISIQG
+466 TISIKG

-480 WLNNKLAHNY
+480 YLNNKLAHNY

-509 QTTGVN
+509 MATGVN
-515 AYLKASQLEFS
+515 SYIRASQLEFGT
-526 INDSYFKKTI
+526 NESYFEANI

-544 PSYDGNVLYDILL
+544 PSYSGSVLYNILL
-557 PKTSTSSAVQR
+557 PKTSTSSSAQR

-576 DSDLTVNEPE
+576 DSDLTVTEPA
-586 SVTVGANPKTE
+586 SVTVGANPKQQV
-597 IRDLG
+597 RDLG

-660 KNLVEDSDVKTIKL
+660 KNLVDDSDVRTIGL
-674 SNGAGV
+674 TNGAGV
-680 RFNGFALANTDMV
+680 RFNGFALANTDML

-702 NINLYNMLGDLE
+702 NINLYNMLGDLQ
-714 TGKMTFTVAAQTW
+714 TGNMTFTVAAQTW

-737 GRGSNTVGSSTYTA
+737 GRGSNAVGSSTYTA
-751 QYSFGAS
+751 QYSFGLG

-767 MISDSTAK
+767 MISDTTAM
-775 QISKDTVEWY
+775 QVSNAVEWY

-790 GYDTEYKYYRFSFTK
+790 GYDTEYKYYRFTFNSTG
-805 TKCSIYPV
+805 CQIYPV
-813 TDKDSLDNSNALNV
+813 TDKDSSDNTNALNV
-827 YYDSNTY
+827 YYDSNRY
-834 LTVVIL
+834 VTVVIL
-840 KYPCMIPYNGVGSLR
+840 KYPCKIPYNGVGSLR
-855 FIYGPSPSNIINFSK
+855 FIYGPNPSNIINFSK

>member
-8 SIDTVMYKG
+8 SIDIVMYKG

-38 GSDKPIIPN
+38 GSDKPIIPD

-97 KDTISQTDKKGRN
+97 KETISQSSKKGRR
-110 NKTEYELTF
+110 NKTEHELTF

-125 QTYGTLNKTLIQYGV
+125 QTYGTITKNLIQYGV
-140 PVSGIKIT
+140 PVSGLTIESANSGTTI
-148 NTNDGGYNENIPYEG
+148 IPYEG
-163 LKRVPE
+163 LNRVPDYE
-169 YGVDF
+169 VNF
-174 RLLFA
+174 KLLFA
-179 DGTWA
+179 DGTYYK
-184 ESGVND
+184 SGIGN
-190 GTHDLTDGALHIPET
+190 GTSDLTENGITET

-213 KNSVPKSTSKDSI
+213 KNSVPKSTSKDPV
-226 TLVDTVTISCSG
+226 TLVDTVTVTCSG
-238 FSDSASITFTQAGMP
+238 FTDTSSITFTQAGMP

-275 ISAFSSDAYKI
+275 ITAFSSDAYKI

-306 TFTTKSKT
+306 TFTTRSKT
-314 TGVNIKDKEVVLG
+314 AGTNTKDKEVVLG

-349 DATELIVYALTKL
+349 DATELIVYAFTKL
-362 PVVDTGFNTK
+362 PLVDTGFNTK

-379 AMIEYQGQFGTDME
+379 AMIEYQGQFGTDMK
-393 LSSGSFTVIRDVSN
+393 LSAGSFYIINIDSSK
-407 RFYISY
+407 RFGINY
-413 RGQSTYVT
+413 RGETSYVT
-421 FNKRYDRLRLTFD
+421 FVKRYDRLRLSFD
-434 STYQNN
+434 RTQQSN
-440 MGIISKLCRD
+440 MGVINLLCYD
-450 NGFFT
+450 NSIYPTIFG
-455 SVQGEETIQYD
+455 QETIKYD
-466 TISIQG
+466 TISIKG

-480 WLNNKLAHNY
+480 YLNNKLAHNY

-509 QTTGVN
+509 MATGVN
-515 AYLKASQLEFS
+515 SYIRASQLEFGT
-526 INDSYFKKTI
+526 NESYFEANI

-544 PSYDGNVLYDILL
+544 PSYSGSVLYNILL

-576 DSDLTVNEPE
+576 DSDLTVTEPE
-586 SVTVGANPKTE
+586 SVTVGANPKQE
-597 IRDLG
+597 VRDLG

-628 EAGDLPL
+628 EAADLPL
-635 DYMNAKNILYASISK
+635 DYMNAKNILYVSISE
-650 GLAQDVTGEI
+650 GLGQDVTDEI
-660 KNLVEDSDVKTIKL
+660 KNTILESDVQYFNIKQ
-674 SNGAGV
+674 NDMV
-680 RFNGFALANTDMV
+680 TFNGVALANTDEAN
-693 SDITRLQKS
+693 DITRLSKDKINIYKIVGNFFGVSLKFIYGVNYKYVHFGNQKFIMS
-702 NINLYNMLGDLE
+702 EGNNIN
-714 TGKMTFTVAAQTW
+714 
-727 KYVNFGTTRF
+727 GT
-737 GRGSNTVGSSTYTA
+737 
-751 QYSFGAS
+751 YSFGLN

-767 MISDSTAK
+767 MVSQSINWSTG
-775 QISKDTVEWY
+775 TFYGV
-785 APILK
+785 ILK
-790 GYDTEYKYYRFSFTK
+790 GYNTEYKYYRFNSQGSYLQIYLCNSLSQVSDSDKQVIMIIKYSQYYGTVFTL
-805 TKCSIYPV
+805 P
-813 TDKDSLDNSNALNV
+813 
-827 YYDSNTY
+827 
-834 LTVVIL
+834 
-840 KYPCMIPYNGVGSLR
+840 YPCKLQKNGPKESIL
-855 FIYGPSPSNIINFSK
+855 YGPSLTESSNLKKE

>member
-8 SIDTVMYKG
+8 SIDIVMYKG

-38 GSDKPIIPN
+38 GSDKPIIPD

-71 YTYNYTFTFSDGST
+71 YTYNYTFTFIDGST

-97 KDTISQTDKKGRN
+97 KETISQSSKKGRR
-110 NKTEYELTF
+110 NKTEHELTF

-125 QTYGTLNKTLIQYGV
+125 QTYGTITKNLIQYGV
-140 PVSGIKIT
+140 PVSGLTIESANSGTTI
-148 NTNDGGYNENIPYEG
+148 IPYEG
-163 LKRVPE
+163 LNRVPDYE
-169 YGVDF
+169 VTF
-174 RLLFA
+174 KLLFA
-179 DGTWA
+179 DGTYYK
-184 ESGVND
+184 SGIGN
-190 GTHDLTDGALHIPET
+190 GSQDLTENGITET
-205 ITASLDKY
+205 VTASLDKY
-213 KNSVPKSTSKDSI
+213 KNSVPKSTSKDQV
-226 TLVDTVTISCSG
+226 TLVDTVTVTCSG
-238 FSDSASITFTQAGMP
+238 FTDTSSITFTQKGMP

-275 ISAFSSDAYKI
+275 ITAFSSDAYKI

-306 TFTTKSKT
+306 TFTTRSKT

-349 DATELIVYALTKL
+349 DATELIVYAFTKL
-362 PVVDTGFNTK
+362 SDYVDTGFNTK
-372 ELYEADS
+372 ELYEAES
-379 AMIEYQGQFGTDME
+379 AQIEYQGQFGTDME
-393 LSSGSFTVIRDVSN
+393 LSSGTFYVSGDGGSN
-407 RFYISY
+407 RFGVSY
-413 RGQSTYVT
+413 RGSTTYVT
-421 FNKRYDRLRLTFD
+421 FVKRYDRLKLTFD

-440 MGIISKLCRD
+440 MGIIGELCKD
-450 NGFFT
+450 NGIFT
-455 SVQGEETIQYD
+455 NVEGYETISYD
-466 TISIQG
+466 TISIKG

-480 WLNNKLAHNY
+480 WLDHNLAHNY

-509 QTTGVN
+509 MATGVN
-515 AYLKASQLEFS
+515 SYLRASQLEFGT
-526 INDSYFKKTI
+526 NASYFKPTI

-544 PSYDGNVLYDILL
+544 PSYSGSVLYNILL
-557 PKTSTSSAVQR
+557 PKTSTSSSAQR

-576 DSDLTVNEPE
+576 DSDLTVTEPA
-586 SVTVGANPKTE
+586 SVTVGANPKQQV
-597 IRDLG
+597 RDLG

-650 GLAQDVTGEI
+650 GLAQDVTSEI
-660 KNLVEDSDVKTIKL
+660 KNLVDDSDVGYIPVM
-674 SNGAGV
+674 NGQVV
-680 RFNGFALANTDMV
+680 RFNGFALANTDML

-702 NINLYNMLGDLE
+702 NINLYNMLGDLQI
-714 TGKMTFTVAAQTW
+714 GDMTFTVAAQTW

-737 GRGSNTVGSSTYTA
+737 GRGSNVVGSSTYTA
-751 QYSFGAS
+751 KYSFGFGY
-758 NRSIYSNVY
+758 RSIYSNVY
-767 MISDSTAK
+767 IISGRIANLR
-775 QISKDTVEWY
+775 EGN
-785 APILK
+785 ILANILI
-790 GYDTEYKYYRFSFTK
+790 GYNTEYTHYKFEFK
-805 TKCSIYPV
+805 TDYCAVYEYNE
-813 TDKDSLDNSNALNV
+813 DSKAANMLYKFLYNKEGIG
-827 YYDSNTY
+827 
-834 LTVVIL
+834 TVVIL
-840 KYPCMIPYNGVGSLR
+840 KYPCKLYQSGIGEGYI
-855 FIYGPSPSNIINFSK
+855 FGPNPSNIINFSK

>member
-8 SIDTVMYKG
+8 SIDIVMYKG

-38 GSDKPIIPN
+38 GSDKPIIPD

-97 KDTISQTDKKGRN
+97 KETISQSSKKGRR
-110 NKTEYELTF
+110 NKTEHELTF

-125 QTYGTLNKTLIQYGV
+125 QTYGTITKNLIQYGV
-140 PVSGIKIT
+140 PVSGLTIESANSGTTI
-148 NTNDGGYNENIPYEG
+148 IPYEG
-163 LKRVPE
+163 LNRVPDYE
-169 YGVDF
+169 VTF
-174 RLLFA
+174 KLLFA
-179 DGTWA
+179 DGTYYK
-184 ESGVND
+184 SGIGN
-190 GTHDLTDGALHIPET
+190 GSQDLTENGITET
-205 ITASLDKY
+205 VTASLDKY
-213 KNSVPKSTSKDSI
+213 KNSVPKSTSKDQV
-226 TLVDTVTISCSG
+226 TLVDTVTVTCSG
-238 FSDSASITFTQAGMP
+238 FTDTSSITFTQKGMP

-275 ISAFSSDAYKI
+275 ITAFSSDAYKI

-306 TFTTKSKT
+306 TFTTRSKT

-349 DATELIVYALTKL
+349 DATELIVYAFTKL
-362 PVVDTGFNTK
+362 SDYVDTGFNTK
-372 ELYEADS
+372 ELYEAES
-379 AMIEYQGQFGTDME
+379 AQIEYQGQFGTDME
-393 LSSGSFTVIRDVSN
+393 LSSGTFYVSGDGGSN
-407 RFYISY
+407 RFGDSY
-413 RGQSTYVT
+413 RGSTTYVT
-421 FNKRYDRLRLTFD
+421 FVKRYDRLKLTFD

-440 MGIISKLCRD
+440 MGIIGELCKD
-450 NGFFT
+450 NGIFT
-455 SVQGEETIQYD
+455 NVEGYETISYD
-466 TISIQG
+466 TISIKG

-480 WLNNKLAHNY
+480 WLDHNLAHNY

-509 QTTGVN
+509 MATGVN
-515 AYLKASQLEFS
+515 SYLRASQLEFGT
-526 INDSYFKKTI
+526 NASYFKPTI

-544 PSYDGNVLYDILL
+544 PSYSGSVLYNILL
-557 PKTSTSSAVQR
+557 PKTSTSSSAQR

-576 DSDLTVNEPE
+576 DSDLTVTEPE
-586 SVTVGANPKTE
+586 SVTVGANPKQE
-597 IRDLG
+597 VRDLG

-650 GLAQDVTGEI
+650 GLAQDVTSEI
-660 KNLVEDSDVKTIKL
+660 KNLVDDSDVRTIGL
-674 SNGAGV
+674 TQGAGV
-680 RFNGFALANTDMV
+680 RFNGFALANTDML

-702 NINLYNMLGDLE
+702 NINLYNMLGDLQ
-714 TGKMTFTVAAQTW
+714 TGNMTFTVAAQTW

-737 GRGSNTVGSSTYTA
+737 GRGSNVVGSSTYTA
-751 QYSFGAS
+751 QYSFGLG

-767 MISDSTAK
+767 IISGRIANLR
-775 QISKDTVEWY
+775 EGN
-785 APILK
+785 ILANILR
-790 GYDTEYKYYRFSFTK
+790 GYNTEYTHYKFEFK
-805 TKCSIYPV
+805 TDYCAVYEYN
-813 TDKDSLDNSNALNV
+813 KDSKAANMLYKFLYNKEGIG
-827 YYDSNTY
+827 
-834 LTVVIL
+834 TVVIL
-840 KYPCMIPYNGVGSLR
+840 KYPCKLYQSGIGEGY
-855 FIYGPSPSNIINFSK
+855 IYGPNPSNIINFSK

>member
-8 SIDTVMYKG
+8 SIDIVMYKG

-38 GSDKPIIPN
+38 GSDKPIIPD

-97 KDTISQTDKKGRN
+97 KETISQSGKKGRN
-110 NKTEYELTF
+110 NKTEHELTF

-125 QTYGTLNKTLIQYGV
+125 QTYGTITKNLIQYGV
-140 PVSGIKIT
+140 PVSGLTIESANSGTTI
-148 NTNDGGYNENIPYEG
+148 IPYEG
-163 LKRVPE
+163 LNRVPS
-169 YGVDF
+169 YSVDF

-179 DGTWA
+179 DGTYYK
-184 ESGVND
+184 SGIGN
-190 GTHDLTDGALHIPET
+190 GTSDLTENGITET
-205 ITASLDKY
+205 VTASLDKY
-213 KNSVPKSTSKDSI
+213 KNSVPKSTSKDQV
-226 TLVDTVTISCSG
+226 TLVDTVTVTCSG
-238 FSDSASITFTQAGMP
+238 FTDTSSITFTQKGMP

-275 ISAFSSDAYKI
+275 ITAFSSDAYKI

-306 TFTTKSKT
+306 TFTTRSKT
-314 TGVNIKDKEVVLG
+314 AGTNTKDKEVVLG

-349 DATELIVYALTKL
+349 DATELIVYAFTKL
-362 PVVDTGFNTK
+362 YEYVDTGFNTK
-372 ELYEADS
+372 ELLEADS
-379 AMIEYQGQFGTDME
+379 AQIEYQGQFGTDME
-393 LSSGSFTVIRDVSN
+393 LSSGLFSVSGDGGSN
-407 RFYISY
+407 RFGISY
-413 RGQSTYVT
+413 RGNTTYVT
-421 FNKRYDRLRLTFD
+421 FVKRYDRLKLTFD
-434 STYQNN
+434 STYNYN
-440 MGIISKLCRD
+440 MGIIHELCKD
-450 NGFFT
+450 NSIYTNVESEG
-455 SVQGEETIQYD
+455 TISYD
-466 TISIQG
+466 TIAIKG

-480 WLNNKLAHNY
+480 WLDHKLAHNY

-495 GLIDTVTGNIIEFE
+495 GLIDTVTGNIIEFKKAS
-509 QTTGVN
+509 GAN
-515 AYLKASQLEFS
+515 SYIKASQLEFS
-526 INDSYFKKTI
+526 INDSYFNKNI

-544 PSYDGNVLYDILL
+544 PSYSGSVLYNILL

-576 DSDLTVNEPE
+576 DDDLRETEPE
-586 SVTVGANPKTE
+586 SVTVGANPKQE
-597 IRDLG
+597 VRDLG

-650 GLAQDVTGEI
+650 GLAQDVTSEI
-660 KNLVEDSDVKTIKL
+660 KNLVDDSDVRTIGL
-674 SNGAGV
+674 TQGAGV
-680 RFNGFALANTDMV
+680 RFNGFALANTDML

-702 NINLYNMLGDLE
+702 NINLYNMLGDLQI
-714 TGKMTFTVAAQTW
+714 GNMTFTVAAQTW

-737 GRGSNTVGSSTYTA
+737 GRGSNVVGSSTYTA
-751 QYSFGAS
+751 QYSFGFG

-767 MISDSTAK
+767 IISGKITNL
-775 QISKDTVEWY
+775 IEGNIY
-785 APILK
+785 ANILR
-790 GYDTEYKYYRFSFTK
+790 GYNTEYTHYNFEFK
-805 TKCSIYPV
+805 TDYCAVYEYNE
-813 TDKDSLDNSNALNV
+813 DSNAKNMLYKFSYNKGGIG
-827 YYDSNTY
+827 
-834 LTVVIL
+834 TVVIL
-840 KYPCMIPYNGVGSLR
+840 KYPCKLYQSGIGEGY
-855 FIYGPSPSNIINFSK
+855 IYGPNPSNIINFSK

>member
-8 SIDTVMYKG
+8 SIDIVMYKG

-38 GSDKPIIPN
+38 GSDKPIIPD

-56 SVAVDTLTWKGGTIL
+56 SVAVDTLTWKGGTII
-71 YTYNYTFTFSDGST
+71 YTYNYTFTFIDGST

-97 KDTISQTDKKGRN
+97 KETISQSSKKGRR
-110 NKTEYELTF
+110 NKTEHELTF

-125 QTYGTLNKTLIQYGV
+125 QTYGTITKNLIQYGV
-140 PVSGIKIT
+140 PVSGLTIESANSGTTI
-148 NTNDGGYNENIPYEG
+148 IPYEG
-163 LKRVPE
+163 LNRVPS
-169 YGVDF
+169 YSVDF

-179 DGTWA
+179 DGTYYK
-184 ESGVND
+184 SGIGN
-190 GTHDLTDGALHIPET
+190 GSQDLTENGITET
-205 ITASLDKY
+205 VTASLDKY
-213 KNSVPKSTSKDSI
+213 KNSVPKSTSKDQV
-226 TLVDTVTISCSG
+226 TLVDTVTVTCSG
-238 FSDSASITFTQAGMP
+238 FTDTSSITFTQKGMP

-275 ISAFSSDAYKI
+275 ITAFSSDAYKI

-306 TFTTKSKT
+306 TFTTRSKT

-349 DATELIVYALTKL
+349 DATELIVYAFTKL
-362 PVVDTGFNTK
+362 SDYVDTGFNTK
-372 ELYEADS
+372 ELYEAES
-379 AMIEYQGQFGTDME
+379 AQIEYQGQFGTDME
-393 LSSGSFTVIRDVSN
+393 LSSGTFYVSGDGGSN
-407 RFYISY
+407 RFGVSY
-413 RGQSTYVT
+413 RGSTTYVT
-421 FNKRYDRLRLTFD
+421 FVKRYDRLKLTFD

-440 MGIISKLCRD
+440 MGIIGELCKD
-450 NGFFT
+450 NGIFT
-455 SVQGEETIQYD
+455 NVEGYETISYD
-466 TISIQG
+466 TISIKG

-480 WLNNKLAHNY
+480 WLDHNLAHNY

-509 QTTGVN
+509 MATGVN
-515 AYLKASQLEFS
+515 SYLRASQLEFGT
-526 INDSYFKKTI
+526 NASYFKPTI

-544 PSYDGNVLYDILL
+544 PSYSGSVLYNILL
-557 PKTSTSSAVQR
+557 PKTSTSSSAQR

-576 DSDLTVNEPE
+576 DSDLTVTEPA
-586 SVTVGANPKTE
+586 SVTVGANPKQQV
-597 IRDLG
+597 RDLG

-650 GLAQDVTGEI
+650 GLAQDVTSEI
-660 KNLVEDSDVKTIKL
+660 KNLVDDSDVGYIPVM
-674 SNGAGV
+674 NGQIV
-680 RFNGFALANTDMV
+680 RFNGFALANTDML

-702 NINLYNMLGDLE
+702 NINLYNMLGDLQI
-714 TGKMTFTVAAQTW
+714 GDMTFTVAAQTW

-737 GRGSNTVGSSTYTA
+737 GRGSNVVGSSTYTA
-751 QYSFGAS
+751 KYSFGFGY
-758 NRSIYSNVY
+758 RSIYSNVY
-767 MISDSTAK
+767 IISGRIANLR
-775 QISKDTVEWY
+775 EGN
-785 APILK
+785 ILANILI
-790 GYDTEYKYYRFSFTK
+790 GYNTEYTHYKFEFK
-805 TKCSIYPV
+805 TDYCAVYEYNE
-813 TDKDSLDNSNALNV
+813 DSKAANMLYKFLYNKEGIG
-827 YYDSNTY
+827 
-834 LTVVIL
+834 TVVIL
-840 KYPCMIPYNGVGSLR
+840 KYPCKLYQSGIGEGYI
-855 FIYGPSPSNIINFSK
+855 FGPNPSNIINFSK

>member
-8 SIDTVMYKG
+8 SIDIVMYKG

-38 GSDKPIIPN
+38 GSDKPIIPE

-97 KDTISQTDKKGRN
+97 METISQSGKKGRN
-110 NKTEYELTF
+110 NKTEHELTF

-125 QTYGTLNKTLIQYGV
+125 QTYGTIKKNLIQYGV
-140 PVSGIKIT
+140 PVSGLTIEST
-148 NTNDGGYNENIPYEG
+148 NSGTTIIPYEG
-163 LKRVPE
+163 LNTVPDYE
-169 YGVDF
+169 VTYK
-174 RLLFA
+174 LSFA
-179 DGTWA
+179 DGTYYK
-184 ESGVND
+184 SQIGN
-190 GTHDLTDGALHIPET
+190 GSQDLTENGITET
-205 ITASLDKY
+205 VTASLDKY
-213 KNSVPKSTSKDSI
+213 KNSVPKSTSKDEI
-226 TLVDTVTISCSG
+226 TLVDNVSVSCAG
-238 FSDSASITFTQAGMP
+238 FTDTSSITFTQKGMP
-253 ITSFDILTPASK
+253 ITSFEILTPASK

-275 ISAFSSDAYKI
+275 ITAFGSDAYKI

-306 TFTTKSKT
+306 TFTIKSKT
-314 TGVNIKDKEVVLG
+314 TGINIKDKEVVLG

-349 DATELIVYALTKL
+349 DATELIVYVFTKL
-362 PVVDTGFNTK
+362 SDYVDTGFNTK
-372 ELYEADS
+372 ELYEAES
-379 AMIEYQGQFGTDME
+379 AQIEYQGQFGTDME
-393 LSSGSFTVIRDVSN
+393 LSSGSFYVSRDVSN
-407 RFYISY
+407 RFGVSY
-413 RGQSTYVT
+413 RGNATYVT
-421 FNKRYDRLRLTFD
+421 FNKKYDRLKLTFD
-434 STYQNN
+434 KTYQNN
-440 MGIISKLCRD
+440 MGIIGELCKD
-450 NGFFT
+450 NGIYT
-455 SVQGEETIQYD
+455 NVEGTDTIEYD
-466 TISIQG
+466 TISIKG

-480 WLNNKLAHNY
+480 WLDHKLAHNY

-509 QTTGVN
+509 MATGVN
-515 AYLKASQLEFS
+515 SYLKASQLEFS
-526 INDSYFKKTI
+526 INDSYFKKKL
-536 IPKDGGTY
+536 IPKDGGKY
-544 PSYDGNVLYDILL
+544 PSYDGEVVYNILL
-557 PKTSTSSAVQR
+557 PKTSTSSSAQR
-568 TMFQNLYF
+568 PMFQNLKF
-576 DSDLTVNEPE
+576 DYDLQVTEPEFE
-586 SVTVGANPKTE
+586 SVTVGANPKQQV
-597 IRDLG
+597 RDLG

-660 KNLVEDSDVKTIKL
+660 KNLVEDSDVQTIGL
-674 SNGAGV
+674 TNGAGV

-702 NINLYNMLGDLE
+702 NINLYNMLGDLQ
-714 TGKMTFTVAAQTW
+714 TGNMTFTVAEQKW

-737 GRGSNTVGSSTYTA
+737 GRGSNAVGSSTYTA
-751 QYSFGAS
+751 QYSFGLS

-767 MISDSTAK
+767 MISDKTAMTMTTNST
-775 QISKDTVEWY
+775 TWY

-790 GYDTEYKYYRFSFTK
+790 GYDTEYKYYRFTFDK
-805 TKCSIYPV
+805 TVCSIYPV
-813 TDKDSLDNSNALNV
+813 TDKDSSDNSNALNV
-827 YYDSNTY
+827 YYDSNRY
-834 LTVVIL
+834 VTVVIL
-840 KYPCMIPYNGVGSLR
+840 KYPCKIPYNGVGSLR
-855 FIYGPSPSNIINFSK
+855 FIYGPNPSNIINFSK

>member
-8 SIDTVMYKG
+8 SIDIVMYKG

-38 GSDKPIIPN
+38 GSDKPIIPE
-47 KEITSITFD
+47 KEITSITLD

-97 KDTISQTDKKGRN
+97 KETISQSQKLGRN
-110 NKTEYELTF
+110 NKTEHELTF

-125 QTYGTLNKTLIQYGV
+125 QTYGTITKNLIQYGV
-140 PVSGIKIT
+140 PVSGLSIEGT
-148 NTNDGGYNENIPYEG
+148 NTIGEYTIPYEG
-163 LKRVPE
+163 LNKVPN
-169 YGVDF
+169 YDVKYK
-174 RLLFA
+174 LTFA
-179 DGTWA
+179 NGTYKIA
-184 ESGVND
+184 TAGD
-190 GTHDLTDGALHIPET
+190 GTHDLTENGITET
-205 ITASLDKY
+205 ITCSLYKY
-213 KNSVPKSTSKDSI
+213 KNSVPKSTSKDVVSLI
-226 TLVDTVTISCSG
+226 DTVTVSCAG
-238 FSDSASITFTQAGMP
+238 FTATSPITFKQEGMP
-253 ITSFDILTPASK
+253 ITSFEILTPASK

-275 ISAFSSDAYKI
+275 ITAFGSDDYKI

-314 TGVNIKDKEVVLG
+314 TSVNIKDKEVVLG
-327 SIVFKVSYKGYTSE
+327 SIVFKVSYKGYTS
-341 DMYIRVVQ
+341 DDLYIRVVQ
-349 DATELIVYALTKL
+349 DATELIVYAFTKL
-362 PVVDTGFNTK
+362 SEYVDTGFNTK

-379 AMIEYQGQFGTDME
+379 AQIEYQGQFGTDME
-393 LSSGSFTVIRDVSN
+393 LSSGSFTVTGDGGSN
-407 RFYISY
+407 RFGVSY
-413 RGQSTYVT
+413 RGNTIYVT
-421 FNKRYDRLRLTFD
+421 FVKRYDRLKLTFD
-434 STYQNN
+434 NSYQYN
-440 MGIISKLCRD
+440 MGIISELCRD
-450 NGFFT
+450 NGFYE
-455 SVQGEETIQYD
+455 SVQGNETIEYD
-466 TISIQG
+466 TIGIKG

-509 QTTGVN
+509 MATGVN
-515 AYLKASQLEFS
+515 SYLRASQLEFGT
-526 INDSYFKKTI
+526 NESYFKANI

-544 PSYDGNVLYDILL
+544 PSYEGNVLYNILL
-557 PKTSTSSAVQR
+557 PKTSTSSSAQR

-576 DSDLTVNEPE
+576 DGDLTVTEPE
-586 SVTVGANPKTE
+586 SVTVGANPKQQV
-597 IRDLG
+597 RDLG

-650 GLAQDVTGEI
+650 GLTQDVTGEI
-660 KNLVEDSDVKTIKL
+660 KNLVEDSDVQTIGL
-674 SNGAGV
+674 TNGTGV
-680 RFNGFALANTDMV
+680 RFNGFALANTDML

-702 NINLYNMLGDLE
+702 NINLYNMLGDLQ
-714 TGKMTFTVAAQTW
+714 TGNMTFTVAAQTW

-737 GRGSNTVGSSTYTA
+737 GRGSNAVGSSTYTA
-751 QYSFGAS
+751 QYSFGFG

-767 MISDSTAK
+767 MISDITAMK
-775 QISKDTVEWY
+775 IQKDTVEWY
-785 APILK
+785 APILN
-790 GYDTEYKYYRFSFTK
+790 
-805 TKCSIYPV
+805 
-813 TDKDSLDNSNALNV
+813 NS
-827 YYDSNTY
+827 Y
-834 LTVVIL
+834 
-840 KYPCMIPYNGVGSLR
+840 
-855 FIYGPSPSNIINFSK
+855 